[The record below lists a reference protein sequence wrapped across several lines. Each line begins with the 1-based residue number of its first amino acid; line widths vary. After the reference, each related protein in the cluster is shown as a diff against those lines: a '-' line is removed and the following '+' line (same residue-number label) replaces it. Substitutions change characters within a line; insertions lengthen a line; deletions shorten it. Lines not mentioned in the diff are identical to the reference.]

1 VSSTSSYGSWLP
13 PVAGGPPPPAPPTT
27 GPSGEP
33 RWPPWTAWLALV
45 AAFAMA
51 IFGAVVVGV
60 VGALFGASFRDPP
73 PAVNIVATVVQD
85 VAFVSAALMFA
96 SRAGRVLPA
105 QFGFVRTRLGS
116 ALRWMAL
123 GYVGYLVLGQLWAQL
138 VNTHAKDNL
147 PTSLG
152 VDDSTVALV
161 AVCVVVTAIAPLAEE
176 TFFRG
181 YFFGALRNWRGPWPA
196 ALVTGLVFG
205 AIHYGSAPAVYLPVL
220 AAFGVVLCVVR
231 WQTGSLLPCVGL
243 HALNNAIAFG
253 VTEHWTGGQV
263 LALAAGAVTVTLLAC
278 RALVAPSAL
287 R

>member
-1 VSSTSSYGSWLP
+1 MSSASPYGSWLP
-13 PVAGGPPPPAPPTT
+13 PVAGGPPARPAGGN
-27 GPSGEP
+27 GPP

-45 AAFAMA
+45 TAFALA
-51 IFGAVVVGV
+51 IGGAVVVGV

-85 VAFVSAALMFA
+85 VAFVSAALLFA
-96 SRAGRVLPA
+96 GRAGRVLPA
-105 QFGFVRTRLGS
+105 QFGFLRTRLWP
-116 ALRWMAL
+116 AVRWMAL
-123 GYVGYLVLGQLWAQL
+123 GYVGYLVLGTAWAQ
-138 VNTHAKDNL
+138 VVHTHAKDNL

-152 VDDSTVALV
+152 VDESTVALV
-161 AVCVVVTAIAPLAEE
+161 AVCVVVTVIAPLAEE

-196 ALVTGLVFG
+196 ALVTGIVFG
-205 AIHYGSAPAVYLPVL
+205 AIHAGSAPAVYLPTL
-220 AAFGVVLCVVR
+220 AVFGIVLCLLR
-231 WQTGSLLPCVGL
+231 WQTGSLLPCIAL

-253 VTEHWTGGQV
+253 ATEHWTAGQV

-278 RALVAPSAL
+278 RALVAAPAL